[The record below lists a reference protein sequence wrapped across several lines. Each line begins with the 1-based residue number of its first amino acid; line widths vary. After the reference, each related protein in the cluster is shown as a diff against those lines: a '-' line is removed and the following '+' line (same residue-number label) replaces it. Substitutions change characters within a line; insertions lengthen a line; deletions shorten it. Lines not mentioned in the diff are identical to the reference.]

1 MPSEP
6 DVFKKLDA
14 LLNKHKQGESVA
26 PAPKPSDEEPIP
38 TLMDVIEDEEEV
50 FPVLTDVV
58 ATTGDET
65 VAEELELE
73 LEFIPEDI
81 VDTPVEPVLSAE
93 LPDVWEENEHEFD
106 AETTHGFGLSAFS
119 RAASNNDDS
128 DEEEEDDEPYDTEER
143 VSESG
148 DEEADELFAVGE
160 DAAAN
165 NSADAG
171 HAANS
176 SGEDENADDNFQ
188 DDVSEPLFES
198 TEQPAL
204 DAESFTA
211 SEADASEDVDSA
223 ETKPEPGHEETEH
236 EHGPTAPP
244 TATEIPVAA
253 SAPSQ
258 AEQSDISARE
268 QLLNDALA
276 ERALRDLDRHVAAIL
291 ERQVGPQL
299 AHRLDQALA
308 SMLDQFSTNLESLV
322 RDAVRDEMRRYFDG
336 DDQ

>member
-14 LLNKHKQGESVA
+14 LLNKHKQGESLA
-26 PAPKPSDEEPIP
+26 PAPKPRDEEPIP

-58 ATTGDET
+58 ATNGDET

-73 LEFIPEDI
+73 LEFIPEDF

-128 DEEEEDDEPYDTEER
+128 DEEEEDEPYDTEEQIR
-143 VSESG
+143 ESG
-148 DEEADELFAVGE
+148 DEEADELFAEGE
-160 DAAAN
+160 DATAN
-165 NSADAG
+165 DSTDAG
-171 HAANS
+171 HAVNS
-176 SGEDENADDNFQ
+176 ASEDQTADNFQ

-198 TEQPAL
+198 VEQPAL

-211 SEADASEDVDSA
+211 SEADASEDVASA
-223 ETKPEPGHEETEH
+223 ETKPESGHEETQH
-236 EHGPTAPP
+236 EHRPIAPP
-244 TATEIPVAA
+244 AATAIPVAA
-253 SAPSQ
+253 SAPPQ
-258 AEQSDISARE
+258 AEQSDISPRE